1 MYKIILIC
9 LFVLL
14 LLSCTAGPN
23 EFTTQKGND
32 AGFFM
37 GFWHGLISVFT
48 LFISLLSDNVN
59 IYEVHNIGF
68 LYDLGFLLGAGTLTG
83 GTLWSRRKRK

>member
-1 MYKIILIC
+1 MYRVILIS
-9 LFVLL
+9 LL
-14 LLSCTAGPN
+14 VIFILSCTAGPN

-32 AGFFM
+32 AGFFK